1 MKKYLILPIFLYF
14 IQLCNAQQMIPG
26 DVPAPNASNLG
37 MYGNIPVSYYTGR
50 ANISIPIFEMEATG
64 ISLPIYLQHDASGV
78 LVNSLPSWTGHNWT
92 LMAGGAITRC
102 IEGVADEYEPIHQ
115 SSVYSFT
122 NYFHSIGQLC
132 KDINNDTELASN
144 LEKIRYDYAPDIFY
158 FNFMGITGKF
168 FMGNDGQWKVLSDHN
183 LDVVFDVNNTQNYIV
198 PFIEKMPGNT
208 TNIKQPKVIK
218 GFVLR
223 DDKGN
228 IYEFGGNN
236 TSIEYSTNFFSQTE
250 YEGVECW
257 NAITWY
263 LTKVKDRY
271 GNILFTL
278 DYERGKFI
286 AQLYNFA
293 TSSYVYENAKGL
305 GLNYG
310 QEYYSSNF
318 LFPYGGTLN
327 APVYLKHISSENSI
341 VVNFI
346 SSDSPISTNELYPN
360 INLFIPYSETDYSS
374 YYPFYY
380 LQCDRTDVK
389 PHQYNST
396 NSNKNVNPL
405 ASTRLRQLDEIQL
418 CNADSQY
425 VSRKIKLN
433 YSYNSRMHL
442 TEYSFCNSYNEVAYT
457 YKLEY
462 NNYNQLPSN
471 YLSTAADH
479 WGYYTGKE
487 YKVGSS
493 NIYETR
499 APIPDRTTYGLLRKI
514 VYPTGGYSLLSYE
527 QNDFFRCIHP
537 YKNVMYDTISTTGG
551 VRIFKIEEYSK
562 KGQLLGQR
570 TFDYTNPLTGKSS
583 GELFA
588 APCYSWENW
597 MANLQYNK
605 AVAKQSLFRSSSIM
619 PLSNSFGPHI
629 GYSYVTETNADN
641 SKTRYHYT
649 NMSEMK
655 DERFIKDFCQSQPSP
670 FDRFT
675 DRGYRR
681 GHLLDVSLF
690 DEEENLKKKVEY
702 SYPTDSLENNYVLTS
717 NLAYVNNGSSA
728 TFGYYTGGVYK
739 LLYPKYDVIDNKTV
753 TYYEDNDSIVDVWE
767 CDKSNKVIDIAYEYP
782 HKADVRLL
790 DSESTTRMGT
800 TIKKEYGYGCSDG
813 TDTGKILCSNLFYFE
828 PIWNKTYNNDTQI
841 GGEQMNYQLLS
852 GVPIPLSRYV
862 YHGSNK
868 RIVEKYLSYYP
879 NFKLKTYQ
887 KIGEPIVMLDWSGNQ
902 LWKKHVG
909 ISTSGKILP
918 ATHSYYWSHN
928 DLEGVGDIIYPNGKA
943 TYNYYDSF
951 GRLMEIEDEQFRPV
965 IRFYYNYAK

>member
-115 SSVYSFT
+115 SSVYPFT

-527 QNDFFRCIHP
+527 QNDFFKWTHP
-537 YKNVMYDTISTTGG
+537 S
-551 VRIFKIEEYSK
+551 
-562 KGQLLGQR
+562 
-570 TFDYTNPLTGKSS
+570 
-583 GELFA
+583 
-588 APCYSWENW
+588 
-597 MANLQYNK
+597 LQK
-605 AVAKQSLFRSSSIM
+605 
-619 PLSNSFGPHI
+619 
-629 GYSYVTETNADN
+629 
-641 SKTRYHYT
+641 
-649 NMSEMK
+649 
-655 DERFIKDFCQSQPSP
+655 C
-670 FDRFT
+670 
-675 DRGYRR
+675 
-681 GHLLDVSLF
+681 
-690 DEEENLKKKVEY
+690 
-702 SYPTDSLENNYVLTS
+702 
-717 NLAYVNNGSSA
+717 
-728 TFGYYTGGVYK
+728 
-739 LLYPKYDVIDNKTV
+739 
-753 TYYEDNDSIVDVWE
+753 
-767 CDKSNKVIDIAYEYP
+767 
-782 HKADVRLL
+782 DVR
-790 DSESTTRMGT
+790 
-800 TIKKEYGYGCSDG
+800 Y
-813 TDTGKILCSNLFYFE
+813 
-828 PIWNKTYNNDTQI
+828 
-841 GGEQMNYQLLS
+841 YQ
-852 GVPIPLSRYV
+852 
-862 YHGSNK
+862 H
-868 RIVEKYLSYYP
+868 
-879 NFKLKTYQ
+879 
-887 KIGEPIVMLDWSGNQ
+887 
-902 LWKKHVG
+902 
-909 ISTSGKILP
+909 
-918 ATHSYYWSHN
+918 YWWCQ
-928 DLEGVGDIIYPNGKA
+928 DFQD
-943 TYNYYDSF
+943 
-951 GRLMEIEDEQFRPV
+951 
-965 IRFYYNYAK
+965 